1 MDEKGYVRSG
11 IDKFTSKSGETEK
24 QFDSLGALTVFRTL
38 TEGVIRKVVSEGKWF
53 SFCHKI
59 SKEQYDV
66 MSQKNASGKK
76 LGTFAAELYPETVYR
91 SAVYKY
97 LIRDYL
103 CYYEAP
109 TVVKDVAGVGFK
121 DSYNKCLVTACPWV
135 IASWLGWSVGD
146 VEASF
151 GYRVDERYDDNEC
164 DMFPYV
170 KLYETR
176 EGIRKV
182 SKPRKDLD
190 LSVPGTRVVPLYAL
204 KVGVDELYR
213 VCLEDYYTVTFFKDS
228 GQERSINTT
237 FNTSKIREVYGDTDF
252 FRSGVE
258 AMYDGNFIENPN
270 LDRGYIRVFEIGG
283 SKYDNPLRSINYAR
297 IIGFR
302 KEEPD
307 LTYVD
312 IDLSSVVNTFE
323 AGVTMSGV
331 DVSEVVEMLKIY
343 DVGKINDSDTKNI
356 GSILELMSWVS
367 GQEILL
373 STVFL
378 RQLALFMIGNP
389 QWFDGYTG
397 QAKETFSGT
406 ADALDELDDLEMS
419 F

>member
-1 MDEKGYVRSG
+1 MSESGTRSG
-11 IDKFTSKSGETEK
+11 IDRFVKKNLALDD
-24 QFDSLGALTVFRTL
+24 QFDAFGAKTVFRSL
-38 TEGVIRKVVSEGKWF
+38 TEAIVRNVVSEGKWF
-53 SFCHKI
+53 SFCTRINNK
-59 SKEQYDV
+59 QYDV
-66 MSQKNASGKK
+66 MSHRNKNGDKI
-76 LGTFAAELYPETVYR
+76 GHFAAEIYPETVYR

-109 TVVKDVAGVGFK
+109 TVVKDIGGQGFK
-121 DSYNKCLVTACPWV
+121 DSYNKFLITGNLYV
-135 IASWLGWSVGD
+135 IAHWLGISLD
-146 VEASF
+146 EANAQY
-151 GYRVDERYDDNEC
+151 GYRVDECCIDNEC

-190 LSVPGTRVVPLYAL
+190 LSIEGTRVIPVYAL
-204 KVGVDELYR
+204 KIGVDELYR
-213 VCLEDYYTVTFFKDS
+213 LCSEDFYNIDFFKDS
-228 GQERSINTT
+228 GQERTINTT
-237 FNTSKIREVYGDTDF
+237 FNISKIREVYGDTDF
-252 FRSGVE
+252 FRQGVE
-258 AMYDGNFIENPN
+258 SMYQGNFLENPN
-270 LDRGYIRVFEIGG
+270 LDRGYIRVFEVGG

-297 IIGFR
+297 IVGFR

-307 LTYVD
+307 LTYIN
-312 IDLSSVVNTFE
+312 IDLGSVIKTFE
-323 AGVTMSGV
+323 TGITMSGV
-331 DVSEVVEMLKIY
+331 NISEVVEMLKIY
-343 DVGKINDSDTKNI
+343 DVGRINEPDTKSI
-356 GSILELMSWVS
+356 GSILELMTWVE

-397 QAKETFSGT
+397 QAKETFAAT
-406 ADALDELDDLEMS
+406 ADSLEDFDDLDMS